1 MVRLFHA
8 ILTGLV
14 GAALLHVVIILMLPK
29 FVTAGAYARVAV
41 LGPPGRFHAL
51 PIEGTARPPSPAA
64 RAETGVAGSA
74 PGADAPPPLARTDP
88 FLPAA
93 ACIVSLDQGPV
104 RLYAEGDVPFWSV
117 VVFDRDS
124 NEVFSMNDRTSVSG
138 ALDMLLGTTGQL
150 PQIRKALPEELSESI
165 LVEMPPSGGYAVLRA
180 FAPRP
185 SFEAA
190 VTEFLS
196 GAECDLFRPGE

>member
-14 GAALLHVVIILMLPK
+14 GAAFLHVVIILALPQ

-41 LGPPGRFHAL
+41 LGPPGRFYAL
-51 PIEGTARPPSPAA
+51 PKAGEIHTPPPAA
-64 RAETGVAGSA
+64 RTDGSDA
-74 PGADAPPPLARTDP
+74 AADRDVPPPLARTDP

-117 VVFDRDS
+117 VIFDKDS
-124 NEVFSMNDRTSVSG
+124 NEIFSMNDRTSVSG
-138 ALDMLLGTTGQL
+138 ALDILLGTQGQL
-150 PQIRKALPEELSESI
+150 PAIRKALPEELSESI
-165 LVEMPPSGGYAVLRA
+165 LVDMPASGGYAVLRA
-180 FAPRP
+180 FAPRQ
-185 SFEAA
+185 SFEPAA
-190 VTEFLS
+190 LDFLS
-196 GAECDLFRPGE
+196 QAECDTFRPGE